1 MVAGALFAFL
11 VSWDEVVLSVMMA
24 SPTLQTLPVKM
35 WTTLRQDLT
44 PVIAVASTLL
54 IGLSVM
60 VMVIAAT
67 LRRRN
72 EARSTS

>member
-1 MVAGALFAFL
+1 
-11 VSWDEVVLSVMMA
+11 VMMA

-54 IGLSVM
+54 IGLSVL
-60 VMVIAAT
+60 VMVIAAAV
-67 LRRRN
+67 RRRN
-72 EARSTS
+72 QISA

>member
-1 MVAGALFAFL
+1 HNTAGKT
-11 VSWDEVVLSVMMA
+11 SVEGVDGKG
-24 SPTLQTLPVKM
+24 LQTLPVKM

-54 IGLSVM
+54 IGLSVL
-60 VMVIAAT
+60 VMVIAAA

-72 EARSTS
+72 EISA

>member
-1 MVAGALFAFL
+1 M
-11 VSWDEVVLSVMMA
+11 LSVMMA

-54 IGLSVM
+54 ITLSVL
-60 VMVIAAT
+60 VMLIAT
-67 LRRRN
+67 GLRRRN
-72 EARSTS
+72 AARALELQ